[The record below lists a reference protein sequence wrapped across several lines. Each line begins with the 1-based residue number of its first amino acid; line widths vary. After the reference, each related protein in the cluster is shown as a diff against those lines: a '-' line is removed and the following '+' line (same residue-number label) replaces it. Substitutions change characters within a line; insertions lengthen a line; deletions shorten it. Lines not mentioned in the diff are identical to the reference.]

1 MSGKDA
7 NERHLPSSVSHDV
20 GPFDRFASAAGR
32 LVSQAPF
39 FAFAVLMVVAWLVE
53 GAVRVAMSGPRAFL
67 GQVYQL
73 QINTA
78 TTVVTFLLV
87 ALLQNAQTR
96 ADQAVQEK
104 LNALADAL
112 ADLMDKTATDRQEE
126 LRDDVRELRDAVGLE
141 DFVSADD
148 EDV

>member
-1 MSGKDA
+1 MA
-7 NERHLPSSVSHDV
+7 SSVSHEV

-39 FAFAVLMVVAWLVE
+39 FAFAVLMVAAWVVE
-53 GAVRVAMSGPRAFL
+53 GAVRVAVSGPKAFL
-67 GQVYQL
+67 DQVYQL

-87 ALLQNAQTR
+87 ALLQNTQTR
-96 ADQAVQEK
+96 SEQALQEK
-104 LNALADAL
+104 LNAIADAM
-112 ADLMDKTATDRQEE
+112 ADLMEKSASDRHDE
-126 LRDDVRELRDAVGLE
+126 LMDDIRELRDSVGLE
-141 DFVSADD
+141 RYVSADD